1 MRPRLILESGGDCAS
16 HSLLVDQATSLGRN
30 RTNSIVVNDQHSSR
44 WHAEILCENGR
55 WMLRDCDTMNGT
67 RLNNQRISQPT
78 PLSEGDEIRI
88 GDTRFR
94 FTLKETEAAT
104 AANPLETATPHVVSF
119 PDPGLASTQEHTD
132 LQADELTALC
142 SLLSGPVDEA
152 TPRTIVARALVTVY
166 QQTGASVVGFLS
178 LDEEDPLPKIVH
190 PELTRVDIHLSRRL
204 TQQVQREGKRIWL
217 GSQVAQAEENESL
230 LPFTDAVC
238 VPLNAGKAPLGAL
251 HVYKSGKH
259 FSDRD
264 VRFCEGVAGY
274 LANCLQVLRARRQLE
289 AENLRL
295 RSHGPA
301 ADEVL
306 LGASAAMHKVRQQIA
321 RIAPRQATV
330 LIVGDS
336 GVGKELVALSIH
348 RQSLRRDA
356 PLVTVNCAAIA
367 SHLMESEL
375 FGHRKGA
382 YTGAHSDRKGLF
394 ERADEGTLFLDE
406 IGELSLECQAKLLRV
421 LEGKSFQALGGETDI
436 KTDVRIIA
444 ATNRDLETQVQ
455 ERGFRKDL
463 FFRLGI
469 PIRVPPLRDHAE
481 DIPSLVNHFID
492 RLATEYRRPIKI
504 TEPALDSLQTYSW
517 PGNVRQLRS
526 VLEHAVVMSDGATI
540 DVADLKLSGDAG
552 EIPTKLP
559 SLNLEELEASAIC
572 QALMEMKGNL
582 SQAAK
587 ALGIHRDTL
596 STKMKKYNIE
606 KDGL

>member
-1 MRPRLILESGGDCAS
+1 MRPRLIFESGGGCAS
-16 HSLLVDQATSLGRN
+16 HPLSVDQITRLGRN
-30 RTNSIVVNDQHSSR
+30 RSNSIVLNDEHSSR
-44 WHAEILCENGR
+44 CHAEIICENGQ

-67 RLNNQRISQPT
+67 RLNDQRIAQPM

-94 FTLKETEAAT
+94 FCVTEMEADT
-104 AANPLETATPHVVSF
+104 AAAALAAVNPQVVSG
-119 PDPGLASTQEHTD
+119 PDPGLARTQEHIGRET
-132 LQADELTALC
+132 DELAALC
-142 SLLSGPVDEA
+142 TLLSGPVDDM
-152 TPRTIVARALVTVY
+152 TPRTIVARALAAIY
-166 QQTGASVVGFLS
+166 QQTGAGVVGFLS
-178 LDEEDPLPKIVH
+178 LDEEDPLPKMVH
-190 PELTRVDIHLSRRL
+190 PELTRVDVHLSRRL
-204 TQQVQREGKRIWL
+204 TQQVQREGKRVWL
-217 GSQVAQAEENESL
+217 SSQAAQAEENESL
-230 LPFTDAVC
+230 LAFTDAVC

-259 FSDRD
+259 FSDRE
-264 VRFCEGVAGY
+264 VRFCEAVAGF
-274 LANCLQVLRARRQLE
+274 LANGLQVLRARRQLE
-289 AENLRL
+289 AENQRL
-295 RSHGPA
+295 RRHGPA
-301 ADEVL
+301 EDEVL
-306 LGASAAMHKVRQQIA
+306 LGASTPMQKVRQQIA
-321 RIAPRQATV
+321 RIAPRQTTV
-330 LIVGDS
+330 LIVGES

-348 RQSLRRDA
+348 RHSLRGGA

-367 SHLMESEL
+367 SQLIESEL
-375 FGHRKGA
+375 FGHCKGA
-382 YTGAHSDRKGLF
+382 YTGAYGDRKGMF

-406 IGELSLECQAKLLRV
+406 IGDLSLECQAKLLRV
-421 LEGKSFQALGGETDI
+421 LEGKPFQALGGEKDI

-455 ERGFRKDL
+455 DRGFRKDL

-481 DIPSLVNHFID
+481 DVPTLVKHFLN
-492 RLATEYRRPIKI
+492 RLTTEYRRPIHV
-504 TEPALDSLQTYSW
+504 TESALDRLQAYNW

-526 VLEHAVVMSDGATI
+526 VLEHAVAMTDGDTV
-540 DVADLKLSGDAG
+540 DVDDLKLSGVSS
-552 EIPTKLP
+552 EIPPKLP

-572 QALMEMKGNL
+572 QALTETKGNL